1 MKELAAAITTLRKE
15 RGRGKQ
21 SSSTVLADV
30 KKKTVAVHER
40 LQTHNALEESE
51 VYRWAEALLEDA
63 ECADLNARMNR
74 ELENLP
80 ERLLP

>member
-1 MKELAAAITTLRKE
+1 VT
-15 RGRGKQ
+15 
-21 SSSTVLADV
+21 
-30 KKKTVAVHER
+30 KKTVAVRGR

-63 ECADLNARMNR
+63 ECIDLNTKMNK

-80 ERLLP
+80 NRLLP